1 MSILRVFAALFVL
14 LAVSNLLKPLEMN
27 ESHGFVLFGN
37 RLAGTA
43 NMIAGPVFG
52 IYLLVYAIGI
62 FMQKRYAVGMGIAYA
77 AYVIANLVAWSMFKP
92 DTAESSLAF
101 SLGYMAIAIG
111 VSGGAAWLLWKDREA
126 LG

>member
-1 MSILRVFAALFVL
+1 MSVLRVFAALFVL
-14 LAVSNLLKPLEMN
+14 LAISNLLKPLEMN

-77 AYVIANLVAWSMFKP
+77 TYVIANLVAWSMFKP

>member
-1 MSILRVFAALFVL
+1 MSVLRVFAALFVL

-27 ESHGFVLFGN
+27 ESHGFVLFGT

-62 FMQKRYAVGMGIAYA
+62 FMQRRYAVGMGVAYA
-77 AYVIANLVAWSMFKP
+77 VYVIANLVAWSMFKP
-92 DTAESSLAF
+92 ETAQSSLAF
-101 SLGYMAIAIG
+101 SLGYMAVAIG
-111 VSGGAAWLLWKDREA
+111 VSSGAAWLLWKQREA
-126 LG
+126 LR

>member
-1 MSILRVFAALFVL
+1 MSVLRVFAALFVL
-14 LAVSNLLKPLEMN
+14 LAISNLLKPLEMN
-27 ESHGFVLFGN
+27 ESHGFVLFGT

-77 AYVIANLVAWSMFKP
+77 TYVIANLVAWSMFKP

>member
-1 MSILRVFAALFVL
+1 MSVLRVFAALFVL
-14 LAVSNLLKPLEMN
+14 LAISNLLKPLEMN
-27 ESHGFVLFGN
+27 ESHGFGLFGT

-77 AYVIANLVAWSMFKP
+77 TYVIANLVAWSMFKP